1 LSHCLS
7 SFLQGS
13 FAAKKASGES
23 PARYGRLSAS
33 CGTRPNMQKTETTD
47 YDENSNLQ
55 HLKRYAAPISSS
67 TAHLLDDLSYTYNST
82 KKNKLEKIGD
92 AASNTAGYSAEL
104 DLPNQTNSANYVYN
118 SIGELVE
125 NKQEDRGYEYNA
137 TGLVSRVY
145 QLSTGSTL
153 AEYTYNDKGL
163 RYSKTSY
170 SGGLF
175 NVETEQL
182 FYVYDA
188 GGALVA
194 TYKKLVQLP
203 GTVYALQAHTL
214 YAAGR
219 MGLLDAA
226 TGEAL
231 YELNDHVGNVR
242 AVVKAG
248 SSGVAETV
256 SYTDYYPHGG
266 IMPGRTYQSSL
277 NFPYAYQGQEKD
289 AATGLTNFELRQYDP
304 RIGRWYNPDPYGQ
317 HHSPYLAMS
326 NNPVSFTDPDGGWDG
341 DNGFNDGFQ
350 QAMENSLNWMAMTPS
365 ERRAYQAANGTDYEG
380 QFRDKVFDLAF
391 LGGYEDHDGNL
402 WYYSARKNDIG
413 AWMKMYNNDPFGYYK
428 TASDNGT
435 FKAGASWL
443 DVSERFVGLGYNGE
457 VERMKWAK
465 KTYGGNGD
473 GSILDEV
480 HQRLSMFNTQY
491 NPFAHLANGI
501 DGIIFGTDRFGN
513 EQSAM
518 QTTTQLA
525 SGIVFIYGGA
535 IADGI
540 VGATVGEAQISAQSS
555 VNYINSS
562 RVLLRSAEESGAYHN
577 LPASIQQTVIKQ
589 GNVKLIQNYFKI
601 ARANLTNN
609 SVQYTLPGT
618 LNGTNGIYQIF
629 TRPSVSGNT
638 ELIMHSFF
646 KPIR

>member
-1 LSHCLS
+1 MSNCLS

-55 HLKRYAAPISSS
+55 HLKRYTAPISSS

-104 DLPNQTNSANYVYN
+104 DLPNQTNSSNYVYN

-137 TGLVSRVY
+137 AGLVSRAY

-194 TYKKLVQLP
+194 TYKKLVQVP

-248 SSGVAETV
+248 SSGAAETV

-266 IMPGRTYQSSL
+266 IMPGRSYQSSL
-277 NFPYAYQGQEKD
+277 SFPYGYQGQEKD
-289 AATGLTNFELRQYDP
+289 AITGLTNFELRQYDP
-304 RIGRWYNPDPYGQ
+304 RIGRWYNPDPYMQ
-317 HHSPYLAMS
+317 HHCPYLAMS

-341 DNGFNDGFQ
+341 FGGGPNSDDAWRDHNFAQMSNPSNHFMNGDADAHINGL
-350 QAMENSLNWMAMTPS
+350 ENMAVIKNAYN
-365 ERRAYQAANGTDYEG
+365 RYRAEHTNENGEWGNYVYGDDV
-380 QFRDKVFDLAF
+380 R
-391 LGGYEDHDGNL
+391 GGDEEHKHFELDE
-402 WYYSARKNDIG
+402 SAKIVPTVYIYRVT
-413 AWMKMYNNDPFGYYK
+413 
-428 TASDNGT
+428 TASD
-435 FKAGASWL
+435 
-443 DVSERFVGLGYNGE
+443 YNYKFE
-457 VERMKWAK
+457 DS
-465 KTYGGNGD
+465 KT
-473 GSILDEV
+473 
-480 HQRLSMFNTQY
+480 LSDK
-491 NPFAHLANGI
+491 I
-501 DGIIFGTDRFGN
+501 
-513 EQSAM
+513 
-518 QTTTQLA
+518 
-525 SGIVFIYGGA
+525 
-535 IADGI
+535 
-540 VGATVGEAQISAQSS
+540 
-555 VNYINSS
+555 
-562 RVLLRSAEESGAYHN
+562 
-577 LPASIQQTVIKQ
+577 IKQ
-589 GNVKLIQNYFKI
+589 KIAPEVSRILNNNWLNTKINVKLITEEEAKLITSGFLRDNRSAIIPIVNGRDLSAPGSSIGQSTITKNGFVVTNPDETYVNYPAVLNFSRMLGLTKHYGSAYVIAHEVLHQLFGMSQVNFDPYKDHTNGWANLNRDGNEVSAKDFKI
-601 ARANLTNN
+601 KSPFKSLKSMAEWIPFNMKQSIN
-609 SVQYTLPGT
+609 QW
-618 LNGTNGIYQIF
+618 
-629 TRPSVSGNT
+629 
-638 ELIMHSFF
+638 F
-646 KPIR
+646 KPILTP